1 MSGKMV
7 MNHEDIRRSLARI
20 AHEIIE
26 RNPAVDRLVL
36 VGLKTRGVPL
46 ARRLSDNLRRFE
58 DLDIPVG
65 AIDISFYR
73 DDLPA
78 ESRTQH
84 HNKQGKPVVDN
95 NGYPIDVA
103 DKYVVLVDDVLYT
116 GRSTRAALDAL
127 TDIGRPESIQLAVL
141 IDRGHRELPIRA
153 DYVGKNIPTA
163 RNEEIQV
170 HVSETDGIDEV
181 VILKNEMPDTTE
193 RKLPV
198 VEKAGDDIRVSAK
211 GVT

>member
-1 MSGKMV
+1 

-26 RNPAVDRLVL
+26 RNQSVDRLIL

-46 ARRLSDNLRRFE
+46 ARRLSENLRRFE
-58 DLDIPVG
+58 DIDIPVG
-65 AIDISFYR
+65 AIDISPYR

-78 ESRTQH
+78 GRRASS
-84 HNKQGKPVVDN
+84 HNQPGRPVVD
-95 NGYPIDVA
+95 GYGRPIDVA

-170 HVSETDGIDEV
+170 HVSETDGVDEV
-181 VILKNEMPDTTE
+181 VILKNELPDNEDRKMPA
-193 RKLPV
+193 
-198 VEKAGDDIRVSAK
+198 VEKAGLNIRVSPE
-211 GVT
+211 GET